1 MGVDIKCYRAVIGAF
16 HIVTHRFL
24 NLPKP
29 FIRLL
34 FHIYCAIAALALLFL
49 TRSFVKN
56 DEFAFYRLILLL
68 ICMDIQPN
76 PGPYNSE
83 ITTLDIF
90 YLNTRSVRNKLERIY
105 DIADNYHI
113 ICFSETHLDD
123 NVDNSSLI
131 LEGFDEPIRKD
142 RTHNGGVL
150 WCTCPTFYDTDVE

>member
-1 MGVDIKCYRAVIGAF
+1 MGVDIVCYRAAIGTF
-16 HIVTHRFL
+16 HIVTHSFF

-34 FHIYCAIAALALLFL
+34 FHIYCAIVALALLFL

-68 ICMDIQPN
+68 ICMDVQPN

-90 YLNTRSVRNKLERIY
+90 HLNTRSVRNKLERI
-105 DIADNYHI
+105 N
-113 ICFSETHLDD
+113 
-123 NVDNSSLI
+123 
-131 LEGFDEPIRKD
+131 IRY
-142 RTHNGGVL
+142 
-150 WCTCPTFYDTDVE
+150 C